1 MKMKRLISVMCVAG
15 MMVSMITGCGG
26 SSDDGAQKDAVK
38 EAEGTAKED
47 LPLAKYPETVTVH
60 LGGSMNPNERSRREC
75 HMMTIHIQE
84 C

>member
-1 MKMKRLISVMCVAG
+1 MKLKRVIAIACTAAMTASLIS
-15 MMVSMITGCGG
+15 GCGG
-26 SSDDGAQKDAVK
+26 SSDEGQKEAVK

-60 LGGSMNPNERSRREC
+60 LGGKMNRMRRSRKEC
-75 HMMTIHIQE
+75 RLKTTPIQD